1 MTIKDDL
8 LVATAKAGAAAQIL
22 HDVANGPAS
31 GSGSTV
37 ATTAGS
43 VKTVAKVIGDSD
55 AALQTALGGLVTAV
69 SSAAASAATAATEAG
84 IATTQA
90 GNAAT
95 SATSAAASA
104 TTATT
109 EAGVATTQAGNAA
122 TSAATAAASAAT
134 ATTEAGIAT
143 TQAGNAATSATGAA
157 ASATAAAAS
166 AAAASAAAGGGAVK
180 VSATDTTAD
189 YLSSSLTAGSN
200 ITLSVVNGGA
210 NETLRISVSGLA
222 TVATSGAY
230 GDLSGR
236 PTLGTAAA
244 LAVDTDGTLAANS
257 DTSVPSQKAVKTYA
271 AGLAVAQTFTKAQRG
286 APFTLADASIIAW
299 DMSQGNNYEVQLGGN
314 RTLGVPTGGAAGQS
328 GSLNPIQDAAGS
340 RTLAY
345 SWCYTFFGS
354 TPSLST
360 GGYAWDKLSYDVVRF
375 QSATVTMTVGSVS
388 ASPIRSTGM
397 KNFPWLKTTV
407 CRSWIHGTSPISSLH
422 FPACIRRGYC

>member
-104 TTATT
+104 T
-109 EAGVATTQAGNAA
+109 
-122 TSAATAAASAAT
+122 T